1 MRSLHRSGGF
11 FAALPCCPRG
21 VACYVGPCSQALL
34 VGRAALL
41 PTRRSMLCWP
51 LQSGID
57 KGFFRIWLLVT
68 LLTKLWISPFFFFAK
83 QYLRLLNILA
93 NLIFTP
99 VAFEESFGF
108 FLYPTWPNLV
118 TLFPEDLLLLF
129 SSGILHP
136 KYQALLL
143 AGSSWASEYL
153 CTMGIFGCFSSENA
167 FNHFR
172 FYHWFLTIFGES
184 YDFSTILD
192 NFLVIL
198 WVFSFTVGLFFGT
211 FNRVCFAV
219 GLFFGTFKG
228 RYLWAFA
235 F

>member
-1 MRSLHRSGGF
+1 ML
-11 FAALPCCPRG
+11 ALAVRHW
-21 VACYVGPCSQALL
+21 Q
-34 VGRAALL
+34 R
-41 PTRRSMLCWP
+41 
-51 LQSGID
+51 
-57 KGFFRIWLLVT
+57 FFRIWLLVT

-99 VAFEESFGF
+99 VAFEEGFGF

-192 NFLVIL
+192 NFLVIS
-198 WVFSFTVGLFFGT
+198 WVFSFTVGLFLAHLTEFVLLLAYFLALSKEDICELLH
-211 FNRVCFAV
+211 FNN
-219 GLFFGTFKG
+219 FFTFKG
-228 RYLWAFA
+228 YTCEAFSQKQC
-235 F
+235 FHFLDSFWDFWSLCTLPV

>member
-1 MRSLHRSGGF
+1 M
-11 FAALPCCPRG
+11 
-21 VACYVGPCSQALL
+21 
-34 VGRAALL
+34 
-41 PTRRSMLCWP
+41 
-51 LQSGID
+51 
-57 KGFFRIWLLVT
+57 T

-129 SSGILHP
+129 SSRILHP

-184 YDFSTILD
+184 YNFSTILD

-219 GLFFGTFKG
+219 GLFWHFQRKIFVSFCILIISSPLKDTLVRPLVKNNVFIFWIVFGISGHCALCLCSLANSTST
-228 RYLWAFA
+228 
-235 F
+235 